1 MISVNTICAF
11 TNSSLNQLN
20 PSPLSL
26 QRRQELTPLSKR
38 FSVTS
43 NSLRMKKKDSANSV
57 KENSNASNYSNAISQ
72 RKEVGLAV
80 LHRTSPL
87 LVKPEMLK
95 MRQIV
100 GFLTEILGNIK
111 ITPTRTRGIAKM
123 GVNYFYAAWDKS
135 TTLTKNF
142 PPMLYVFDFQYLL
155 GGLSELKILVSV
167 VRFRPGT
174 PRNTKTTFGW
184 FFLLR
189 GWLLA

>member
-1 MISVNTICAF
+1 
-11 TNSSLNQLN
+11 
-20 PSPLSL
+20 
-26 QRRQELTPLSKR
+26 
-38 FSVTS
+38 
-43 NSLRMKKKDSANSV
+43 MKKKDSANSV

-72 RKEVGLAV
+72 RKEVGLTV

-123 GVNYFYAAWDKS
+123 GVKYFYAAWDKS

-167 VRFRPGT
+167 VRFRPGP
-174 PRNTKTTFGW
+174 PRFNLKHPSPATGVFCFKRKRKNNLRLTHFPLML
-184 FFLLR
+184 FPLL
-189 GWLLA
+189 LNV